1 MQNDSECQTN
11 RHPAVPDCCLTGKET
26 TDDGEAGK
34 GVAENGGLG
43 FGAGLGVGM
52 AVVVFIFGGLLVW
65 LWRRQWVLPCSG
77 KYIRPLITAL
87 YVGLLVF
94 VF

>member
-1 MQNDSECQTN
+1 MQNDSECQSN
-11 RHPAVPDCCLTGKET
+11 RHPTVPGGCLTGKET
-26 TDDGEAGK
+26 IDDGEAGK

-52 AVVVFIFGGLLVW
+52 AVVVFIFGGLLFW

-77 KYIRPLITAL
+77 KYICPLIKVL
-87 YVGLLVF
+87 NV
-94 VF
+94 